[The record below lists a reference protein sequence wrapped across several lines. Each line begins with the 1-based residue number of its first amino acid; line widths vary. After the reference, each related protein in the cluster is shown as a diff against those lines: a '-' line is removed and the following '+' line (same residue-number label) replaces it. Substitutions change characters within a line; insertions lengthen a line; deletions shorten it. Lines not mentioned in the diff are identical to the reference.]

1 MQLHKMP
8 REKLLRYGS
17 QALTDEELLA
27 IFLRT
32 GVQGKPVLA
41 LSKSILDHF
50 NGIYGVLRASYTEFC
65 AHKGL
70 GNAKYCQL
78 QAAFELVKRSFNVQ
92 MVEDR
97 PFTDPALVKSF
108 LLHNFKQT
116 EYERFACLFL
126 NSKHHL
132 LSFQYLF
139 QGSVNSTQVYP
150 RTVAQYCL
158 RLNAASVIF
167 VHNHPSGDV
176 QPSAAD
182 QTLTRHLIDV
192 LKLIDVDVLDHFII
206 GFSKSFSMA
215 EHGML

>member
-1 MQLHKMP
+1 MPFPRMP

-17 QALTDEELLA
+17 QALSDHELLA

-32 GVQGKPVLA
+32 GVPGQPVLR
-41 LSKSILDHF
+41 LSSTVLEHF
-50 NGIYGVLRASYTEFC
+50 NGINGVLKASFTEFC
-65 AHKGL
+65 EHKGL
-70 GNAKYCQL
+70 GSAKYCQL
-78 QAAFELVKRSFNVQ
+78 QAAFELVKRSFNMQ
-92 MVEDR
+92 MAENK
-97 PFTDPALVKSF
+97 PFTCPALVKSF

-116 EYERFACLFL
+116 ENERFACLFL

-139 QGSVNSTQVYP
+139 QGSISSTQVYP

-158 RLNAASVIF
+158 RLNASSVIF

-176 QPSAAD
+176 QPSTAD
-182 QTLTRHLIDV
+182 QVLTSHLIEV

-206 GFSKSFSMA
+206 GLNKSFSMA

>member
-1 MQLHKMP
+1 MTLPRMP

-17 QALTDEELLA
+17 QALSDGELLA

-32 GVQGKPVLA
+32 GIPGKPVLK
-41 LSKSILDHF
+41 LSSSILEHF
-50 NGIYGVLRASYTEFC
+50 NGINGVLKASFKEFC

-70 GNAKYCQL
+70 GSAKYCQL
-78 QAAFELVKRSFNVQ
+78 QAAFELVKRSFN
-92 MVEDR
+92 MKMADNK
-97 PFTDPALVKSF
+97 PFTCPALVKSF

-116 EYERFACLFL
+116 ENERFACLFL

-132 LSFQYLF
+132 LSFEYLF
-139 QGSVNSTQVYP
+139 QGSVNNTQVYP

-158 RLNAASVIF
+158 RFNAASVIF

-176 QPSAAD
+176 QPSTAD
-182 QTLTRHLIDV
+182 QVLTDHLIEV
-192 LKLIDVDVLDHFII
+192 LKLIDVAVLDHFII
-206 GFSKSFSMA
+206 GLNKSFSMA